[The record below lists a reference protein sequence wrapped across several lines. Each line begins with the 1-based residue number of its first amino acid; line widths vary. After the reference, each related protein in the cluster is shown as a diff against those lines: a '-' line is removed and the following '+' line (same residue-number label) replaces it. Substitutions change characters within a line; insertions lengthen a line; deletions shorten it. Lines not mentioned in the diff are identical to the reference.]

1 MITDLDAAPIQRVLD
16 SPKRRRYRRSA
27 SLRVGCPPQT
37 IPCPRPRDAAR
48 TPGTPNSAQ
57 HWAGKLRGGTTVC
70 DIAKAASA
78 SESYIARVIPLA
90 MLSPKIQDA
99 IVSGSQPLLLN
110 LEALVRT
117 KLPVDWAAQERLL
130 AFAS

>member
-1 MITDLDAAPIQRVLD
+1 
-16 SPKRRRYRRSA
+16 
-27 SLRVGCPPQT
+27 
-37 IPCPRPRDAAR
+37 
-48 TPGTPNSAQ
+48 
-57 HWAGKLRGGTTVC
+57 
-70 DIAKAASA
+70 
-78 SESYIARVIPLA
+78 